1 MLDHLKEFL
10 EEIEEEVLETREA
23 IEEFRV
29 RYLGRKNGRVTS
41 LFKQMKDAPA
51 ETRKSLGQ
59 EINSLKQRAE
69 KRIEEALDMMK
80 DAVSSNSNDRDLS
93 LPGRPV
99 FLGSYH
105 PITQTQREIE
115 RIFGRLGFDIAEG
128 PELEDDWH
136 NFTALNFPPDH
147 PARDMQDTFFL
158 EEGTE
163 DAEAVVLRTHTSPAQ
178 IRIMKSQKPPI
189 RVIVPGRVYR
199 NESITYKSYC
209 VFHQVEGLFIDEN
222 VSLADLRHVLDVF
235 ARTMF
240 GNDVKTRFRPNF
252 FPFTEPS
259 AEMDIW
265 WADPDLPGGGRWMEI
280 LGSGMVDPN
289 VLEAVGIDSE
299 KYTGYAFGMGIDRIT
314 LLKHDIKDIRV
325 LFENDVR
332 FLEQF

>member
-29 RYLGRKNGRVTS
+29 RYLGRKNGRVTG

-51 ETRKSLGQ
+51 EKRKSLGQ
-59 EINSLKQRAE
+59 EINTLKQRAE
-69 KRIEEALDMMK
+69 KRIEEALDSLK
-80 DAVSSNSNDRDLS
+80 GAISSGRNERDLS

-105 PITQTQREIE
+105 PITKTQREIE

-158 EEGTE
+158 EQGRD

-209 VFHQVEGLFIDEN
+209 VFHQVEGLFIDEG

-235 ARTMF
+235 AKD
-240 GNDVKTRFRPNF
+240 DVWK
-252 FPFTEPS
+252 
-259 AEMDIW
+259 
-265 WADPDLPGGGRWMEI
+265 
-280 LGSGMVDPN
+280 
-289 VLEAVGIDSE
+289 
-299 KYTGYAFGMGIDRIT
+299 
-314 LLKHDIKDIRV
+314 
-325 LFENDVR
+325 
-332 FLEQF
+332 

>member
-1 MLDHLKEFL
+1 MFDHLKEFL

-69 KRIEEALDMMK
+69 KRIEEALDTLK
-80 DAVSSNSNDRDLS
+80 DAVSPNSNDRDLS

-209 VFHQVEGLFIDEN
+209 VFHQVEGLFIDEK